1 MQFVIALGV
10 AAVALSEQGP
20 AQAGHYEAGVS
31 HTGYSQAG
39 QSPNG
44 RLTRSEPVLVRSV
57 IDGDTIDVAMFGR
70 VRLLGIDAPEV
81 GRGFDTAAPFA
92 REARD
97 RLIALIMRRWVRLE
111 QEGPA
116 LDAYSRHLAYVM
128 REDGVFV
135 NAVLVREGLARVTAR
150 IPLARLDELKR
161 AEVEAQT
168 FRRGMWGAMPQIPS
182 ALPGARYTRPSHRG
196 TKGSKS
202 RKPSPRRP
210 KIPNP

>member
-10 AAVALSEQGP
+10 AAVALFERGP
-20 AQAGHYEAGVS
+20 AQAGHYE
-31 HTGYSQAG
+31 AG

-111 QEGPA
+111 QEGPV
-116 LDAYSRHLAYVM
+116 LDAYNRRLAYVM

-168 FRRGMWGAMPQIPS
+168 FRRGMWGATPQISS
-182 ALPGARYTRPSHRG
+182 ALPRARYTRPSHRG

-202 RKPSPRRP
+202 RKPSSRRP